1 MKEKFLFKS
10 SEDEKE
16 EKRSLF
22 FIEKGVHIDCFS
34 SKQNNKLEDKYV
46 NNKSERT

>member
-22 FIEKGVHIDCFS
+22 FIEKGVHLDCFS
-34 SKQNNKLEDKYV
+34 SKYNNTLEDKYV
-46 NNKSERT
+46 NKKSERT